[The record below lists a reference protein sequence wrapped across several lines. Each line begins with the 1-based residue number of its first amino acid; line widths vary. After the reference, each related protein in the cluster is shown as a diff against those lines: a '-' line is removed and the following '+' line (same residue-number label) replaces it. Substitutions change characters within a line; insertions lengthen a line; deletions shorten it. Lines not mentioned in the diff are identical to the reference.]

1 MGVIGMGSWNGTC
14 GLTQLPIQQGDKVA
28 LFVLKRDRFPS
39 TSGGGFVYSYNQY
52 SPICVPIFGEYDD
65 YGGIENIYKNEEV
78 AYVHLMYLLED
89 GKMPYNQKELERQKS
104 IGPITD
110 KKPQN
115 LKQFINDFIE
125 RGVFEGIGF
134 MMVHESVYQDVL
146 KEMNSR
152 KPYGRTVTKKQLLME
167 DLNKYLDE
175 SKRKQRLLQEAKE
188 QLCLLKEKEE
198 RNPEEE
204 KVYQQL
210 DDVVFKAEMHDFGR
224 HGDFNN
230 RMVGFYHSYD
240 GHFELLQNLLHM
252 AVFHDDHDY
261 HESLID
267 LIMFNH
273 VMNFMRKMWTP
284 QVGTGSGS
292 KEYHLHKVL
301 AYSIIEF
308 EKEKFDQLNREHHY
322 TEEEKQSLTK
332 EEFWD

>member
-65 YGGIENIYKNEEV
+65 YGGVENIYKNEEV
-78 AYVHLMYLLED
+78 AYAHLMYLLED

-104 IGPITD
+104 IGPIID

-152 KPYGRTVTKKQLLME
+152 KPYKRTATKKQLLME

-175 SKRKQRLLQEAKE
+175 SKRKQNLLQEAKE
-188 QLCLLKEKEE
+188 QLYLLKEKREKTV
-198 RNPEEE
+198 EEE
-204 KVYQQL
+204 KILKQL
-210 DDVVFKAEMHDFGR
+210 EETVFKAEMNNFGR
-224 HGDFNN
+224 NGNPNN
-230 RMVGFYHSYD
+230 QVFGFYHSYE
-240 GHFELLQNLLHM
+240 GNFELLQNLLHM
-252 AVFHDDHDY
+252 AVFHDDSDY

-273 VMNFMRKMWTP
+273 VVNFMRKMWIP

-292 KEYHLHKVL
+292 GEYQLHTVL
-301 AYSIIEF
+301 AYSIVEF
-308 EKEKFDQLNREHHY
+308 EKKKFDQLNRDDDY
-322 TEEEKQSLTK
+322 TEEEQQSLTK